1 MSLQTP
7 PRSPQPSSLRSSQRS
22 SLRRAHLAPRT
33 FWQGAAA
40 VRGPLAVLGILTFV
54 LCGGLLA
61 GDRLVSEHTTAAY
74 RAYLAAQPTAQT
86 DLTATSTMA
95 SASATTLDTA
105 TSRTGA
111 LLPAGLAGAVSSQA
125 SVVGQLGTWAKPIVL
140 VQRTV
145 VHPPQLSFVQSAQES
160 AAVRYVSGTA
170 PSCPAGGCASGSALP
185 VAVSQVTASDLGL
198 SVGEQFA
205 LNGAY
210 SSTGAMQVRIS
221 GIFTASGSPTAF
233 EDLPTLMRPSLTT
246 WVPLPTV
253 PGPYVGLENH
263 QWTGSLL
270 VDRTELAT
278 VTAWQPAVVTWR
290 YHVLPAQLDAQGVG
304 PLAAQVRARI
314 SSTNMLGLGHA
325 FTNAVYSSQLAP
337 TLSAFALLDSSAQA
351 LSDFALAGT
360 AAVAAAVLLLAVR
373 ILRGRQQT
381 AVSLLRARGSSGAV
395 LAAWVG
401 FQTLLA
407 CLPATV
413 AATLLVSIGVSGRG
427 HTALDVAVI
436 AVSGLGVP
444 AFAAL
449 AASRPPR
456 IAQPSRRRRRA
467 SRAIGRGTVLLMGA
481 AAVAGVRLRTGGAA
495 GMDPLTALLPTVLA
509 VDAAVLVS
517 MLIPLLVRPAARLAG
532 RGRGL
537 VGYLAAA
544 TAARRPT
551 VDLVTASALTAAAT
565 AAVFASCFT
574 GTLDTARELQSW
586 QSVGGDLRISSAAGP
601 GGSLDE
607 DELARVAAAPD
618 VDASVEADVMVQ
630 QQLTVPQGGVT
641 VTVYI
646 VNPAR
651 YQAFVHGT
659 PLDTPALDA
668 ELTSLATARPA
679 SGAVAALASPD
690 LLGLVQGLASGSS
703 PTLNLNANTV
713 DLATADS
720 AAGFPAATGTSAYLV
735 VSSTSLQ
742 AALPSFVPATTEAWY
757 NYRAGASAVPAAA
770 AQVAAGDITTRV
782 AVLGGADSDLL
793 TALSAWISRS
803 AAILDLAMAA
813 ACVLLAAAATASARA
828 ASGAFL
834 LTMGTRRRAAATVSV
849 LETVPMLL
857 AVGVA
862 AVGAGLGATRA
873 LLPAIAAIGG
883 VPVPGSVQLPIG
895 AVLAAAAVPLL
906 GVLATTAGTGFGRE
920 AQLSFQRTGG

>member
-1 MSLQTP
+1 M
-7 PRSPQPSSLRSSQRS
+7 
-22 SLRRAHLAPRT
+22 
-33 FWQGAAA
+33 
-40 VRGPLAVLGILTFV
+40 RGPLVVLGILTFV
-54 LCGGLLA
+54 LCGSLLA
-61 GDRLVSEHTTAAY
+61 GDRLVSEHTTTAY
-74 RAYLAAQPTAQT
+74 RAYLAAQPPAQT

-95 SASATTLDTA
+95 SASADNLDTA
-105 TSRTGA
+105 TARTDA

-125 SVVGQLGTWAKPIVL
+125 SVVGQIGTWAKPIV
-140 VQRTV
+140 VVRRTV
-145 VHPPQLSFVQSAQES
+145 VHPPQLSFVQSAQAS

-170 PSCPAGGCASGSALP
+170 PSCPAGGCAAGSALP
-185 VAVSQVTASDLGL
+185 VAVSQVTASQLGL
-198 SVGEQFA
+198 TVGEQFA

-210 SSTGAMQVRIS
+210 STTGAITVRIT
-221 GIFTASGSPTAF
+221 GIFTAAGSAAAY
-233 EDLPTLMRPSLTT
+233 EDLPRLLHPSLTS
-246 WVPLPTV
+246 WVPV
-253 PGPYVGLENH
+253 PLVPSPYAGLTNQ
-263 QWTGSLL
+263 QWNGSLL

-290 YHVLPAQLDAQGVG
+290 YHVQTAQLDAQGAG
-304 PLAAQVRARI
+304 SLAAQIKARI
-314 SSTNMLGLGHA
+314 SSANTLGLGHA
-325 FTNAVYSSQLAP
+325 FTDAVYSSQLAP
-337 TLSAFALLDSSAQA
+337 TLSAFTQLDSSAQA

-381 AVSLLRARGSSGAV
+381 AISLLRARGSSGAV

-401 FQTLLA
+401 FQTLLV

-436 AVSGLGVP
+436 AVAGLGVP
-444 AFAAL
+444 ALAAL
-449 AASRPPR
+449 AAARPPR
-456 IAQPSRRRRRA
+456 VAQPSRRRRRA
-467 SRAIGRGTVLLMGA
+467 SRAIGSGTALLVGA

-509 VDAAVLVS
+509 VDAAVLMS

-551 VDLVTASALTAAAT
+551 VDLVTAGALTAAAT

-586 QSVGGDLRISSAAGP
+586 QTVGGDLRISSVAGP
-601 GGSLDE
+601 GGALDE
-607 DELARVAAAPD
+607 TELARVAAAPD
-618 VDASVEADVMVQ
+618 VAASAEADVMGQ
-630 QQLTVPQGGVT
+630 QQLTVPQGDVT

-651 YQAFVHGT
+651 YRAFVHGT

-668 ELTSLATARPA
+668 ELDALSTARPA
-679 SGAVAALASPD
+679 SGAVATLASPD
-690 LLGLVQGLASGSS
+690 LLGLVQGLASKSA
-703 PTLNLNANTV
+703 PTLNLDSNTV
-713 DLATADS
+713 DLDTADS
-720 AAGFPAATGTSAYLV
+720 AAGFPGATGASAYLV

-757 NYRAGASAVPAAA
+757 NYRAGASTVPAAA
-770 AQVAAGDITTRV
+770 AQVAASNVTTRV

-793 TALSAWISRS
+793 TALSGWISRS

-828 ASGAFL
+828 AGSAFL

-862 AVGAGLGATRA
+862 AVAAGLGATRA

-883 VPVPGSVQLPIG
+883 VPVPGSVQLPTG
-895 AVLAAAAVPLL
+895 ALLAAAAVPLL
-906 GVLATTAGTGFGRE
+906 GVLATTAGAGFSRE